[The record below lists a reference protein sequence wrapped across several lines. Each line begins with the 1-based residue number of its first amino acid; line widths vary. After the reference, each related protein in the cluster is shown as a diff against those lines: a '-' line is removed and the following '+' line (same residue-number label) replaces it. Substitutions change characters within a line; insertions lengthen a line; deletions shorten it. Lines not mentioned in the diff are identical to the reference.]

1 MFHVPLGKRGCA
13 LAVLSAV
20 SLLAPIQAR
29 AQTAAPAGEAPMS
42 EADKAAKRAALL
54 QQLETIQAQLR
65 DLGPATAPTTPATSP
80 SPPAPGQPA
89 PAAGATPAGS
99 AIPQVVVTA
108 PSQPTVQE
116 RALGQPID
124 TATRSEYKDS
134 PAFTAGQIMQN
145 IPDVSVK
152 TGNGPRDTFISI
164 RGSNANNAFG
174 IRNIQMFEDGFPVTQ
189 PDGLS
194 RVDDLD
200 PHAIGSVD
208 VYKGPSSALFGNYAT
223 GGAILFHTRTGA
235 DINGFEFGSDA
246 GSFNYFNEYLTYGG
260 HGSQYDYALFG
271 SHVRGDGYIG
281 HSAFQTTTEDLTGSY
296 APTNDDKFIVKLINN
311 DLSTDLPIR
320 QSYNQ
325 YRLNPFQQNCGGAAT
340 AAPGCPTINL
350 FNNGFNGATTAATAQ
365 QAGLGRTDRRTI
377 GGMRWE
383 HNIDADTVW
392 RTTFTF
398 DDKDIN
404 QPTGTT
410 SARGSEPAFNIISDV
425 THQGSLFS
433 FPATQMAGLYFN
445 YADLNNLTY
454 NLTPAGNAA
463 LGGLT
468 AQTFGH
474 DYNFGAR
481 GREEVKLS
489 PQLTAVG
496 GLAVEYTSLDARET
510 LFAYP
515 TAASPTQSL
524 IPAYRQYINTA
535 PEAALLYR
543 PDDEW
548 VLRSRVATGYGTPQ
562 ASNLFVT
569 PQGVNGNNTSL
580 KPQTN
585 VGFDTGAD
593 WAPLRNLTL
602 SVTGFYEFFNNEF
615 VTQSPGAGL
624 QAFTFNAPASVHRG
638 IETSVDWRPIQDWRL
653 HLVYAYDDQYY
664 SKFVEQL
671 SAGAQSTAFSRAH
684 NMIPGVEP
692 NLFLA
697 RLAYDRSEGL
707 LTGFGGFLELYY
719 RDGYFID
726 NANLLKVPSYQVL
739 NFNVHY
745 NPEIAGSYFRGL
757 SLFFEVDNLLNQTYV
772 ASANNV
778 SDSISGATGQQNG
791 AATVANSSSIYAGA
805 PRTYIGGMKLKF

>member
-1 MFHVPLGKRGCA
+1 MLHVLFGARARAAVVIGA
-13 LAVLSAV
+13 AIVLAVPHAH
-20 SLLAPIQAR
+20 
-29 AQTAAPAGEAPMS
+29 AQTAGPAAEAAMS
-42 EADKAAKRAALL
+42 DAEKAARRAALL
-54 QQLETIQAQLR
+54 QQLEAIQAQLR
-65 DLGPATAPTTPATSP
+65 DLGPAPGAPATPPPSTPGAQAAPTPG
-80 SPPAPGQPA
+80 AP
-89 PAAGATPAGS
+89 PAGS

-124 TATRSEYKDS
+124 TATREEYKNS
-134 PAFTAGQIMQN
+134 PATTAGQVMQN
-145 IPDVSVK
+145 IPGVSIK
-152 TGNGPRDTFISI
+152 SGNGPRDTFISV
-164 RGSNANNAFG
+164 RGSNANSAFG

-200 PHAIGSVD
+200 PHAIASVD

-223 GGAILFHTRTGA
+223 GGALNFHTRTGA
-235 DINGFEFGSDA
+235 DINGWEFGSDA

-260 HGSQYDYALFG
+260 HGDQYDYGLFG
-271 SHVRGDGYIG
+271 SHVRGNGFIA

-296 APTNDDKFIVKLINN
+296 APTLQDKFTFKFINN
-311 DLSTDLPIR
+311 DLSADLPIR
-320 QSYNQ
+320 LSYNQ
-325 YRLNPFQQNCGGAAT
+325 YKLNPFQTNCGGAAH
-340 AAPGCPTINL
+340 AAPGCATVTL
-350 FNNGFNGATTAATAQ
+350 LNNGFSGATSPATAQ

-392 RTTFTF
+392 RTTATF

-404 QPTGTT
+404 QPTGAT
-410 SARGSEPAFNIISDV
+410 SARGAQPAFNLISDV
-425 THQGSLFS
+425 TRQGSLFGLK
-433 FPATQMAGLYFN
+433 ATEMAGVYFN
-445 YADLNNLTY
+445 YVDLNSLTY
-454 NLTPAGNAA
+454 NLTPAGNAT

-481 GREEVKLS
+481 GREEIALD
-489 PQLTAVG
+489 PRWTAVG
-496 GLAVEYTSLDARET
+496 GLAVEYTSLDAHQT
-510 LFAYP
+510 LFNYTGAVP
-515 TAASPTQSL
+515 ATSL
-524 IPAYRQYINTA
+524 IPAYRQYINVA

-548 VLRSRVATGYGTPQ
+548 VLRGRVATGYGTPQ

-569 PQGVNGNNTSL
+569 PQGVNGDNTSL
-580 KPQTN
+580 KPQKN
-585 VGFDTGAD
+585 VGFDLGTD
-593 WAPLRNLTL
+593 WSPLRTLTM
-602 SVTGFYEFFNNEF
+602 SVTGFYEFFSNQL

-624 QAFTFNAPASVHRG
+624 QNFTFNAPAAEHRG
-638 IETSVDWRPIQDWRL
+638 VETGIDWRPIEDWRL

-664 SKFVEQL
+664 TKFVERL
-671 SAGAQSTAFSRAH
+671 SSGRQSTSFSRAH

-707 LTGFGGFLELYY
+707 LGGFGGFLEVYY

-726 NANLLKVPSYQVL
+726 NANLLKIPSYEVL
-739 NFNVHY
+739 NFNLHY
-745 NPEIAGSYFRGL
+745 SPQLADSSYFRGL
-757 SLFFEVDNLLNQTYV
+757 SFFFEVDNLLNQNYV

-778 SDSISGATGQQNG
+778 ADSISATTGQQNG
-791 AATVANSSSIYAGA
+791 ALTVANSSSIYAGA
-805 PRTYIGGMKLKF
+805 PRSYFGGMKLKF